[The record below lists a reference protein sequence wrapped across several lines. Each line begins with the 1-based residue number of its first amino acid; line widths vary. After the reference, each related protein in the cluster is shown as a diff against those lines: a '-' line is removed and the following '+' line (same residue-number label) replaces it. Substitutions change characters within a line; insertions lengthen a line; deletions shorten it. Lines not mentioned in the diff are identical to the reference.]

1 MFEETVPGFESLEYL
16 NLRFKRKK
24 FLFLLIFQ
32 KRENKFDKLEE
43 FSKLNTIEK
52 LKVLIFSFNPVIQ
65 KNTAVYVYETLN
77 VLPKLERINK
87 IKVINKTLIILFQ
100 NFENKITKNIREKS
114 LGYAQNKWEKEQEV
128 ALLTNYNF

>member
-128 ALLTNYNF
+128 ALLTNYT